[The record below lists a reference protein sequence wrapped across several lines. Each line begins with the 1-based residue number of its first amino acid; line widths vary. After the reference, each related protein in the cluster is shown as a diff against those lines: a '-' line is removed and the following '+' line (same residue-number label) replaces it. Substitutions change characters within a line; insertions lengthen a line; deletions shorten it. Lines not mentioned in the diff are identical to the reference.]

1 MLKIEKLLSERPTIR
16 AVADRAEI
24 DPATL
29 SRIIHGKQTPGY
41 GEGQSAERIAQAVG
55 WTGNVRDLFEE
66 VD

>member
-16 AVADRAEI
+16 AVADSAEI

-29 SRIIHGKQTPGY
+29 SRIIHGKQAPSFR
-41 GEGQSAERIAQAVG
+41 EGGSAERIAKAIG
-55 WTGNVRDLFEE
+55 WTGEVSELFKE